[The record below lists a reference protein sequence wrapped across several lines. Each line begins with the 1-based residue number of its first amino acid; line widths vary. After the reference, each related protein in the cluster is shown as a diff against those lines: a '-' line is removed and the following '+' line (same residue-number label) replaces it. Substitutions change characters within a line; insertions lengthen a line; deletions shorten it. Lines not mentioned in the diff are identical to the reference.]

1 MILKRLRE
9 ETTRN
14 HTAIES
20 QMPLLDPSMSL
31 DTYRE
36 LLSRFWGYYAPLEQ
50 QLQNETAMY
59 WPESEY
65 VWSEREKAPLLA
77 QDLRALGQTAAMY
90 PKCSDLPP
98 LTTPAHV
105 LGCLYV
111 VEGAS
116 LGGQIIS
123 KHLDSNLGLTPESGA
138 AFFHGYGSE
147 TGPRW
152 QSFRQFLTSN
162 AEPMNQDDE
171 IVVSANATFRT
182 LAEWLFPSGVRE
194 VLSEPATP
202 EAIADPRRCE
212 SEGVKSVRC

>member
-9 ETTRN
+9 ETSRN
-14 HTAIES
+14 HSAIES
-20 QMPLLDPSMSL
+20 QMPLLDPSMCL
-31 DTYRE
+31 NTYRD
-36 LLSRFWGYYAPLEQ
+36 LLARFWGFYAPLEQ

-65 VWSEREKAPLLA
+65 IWAEREKTPLLA
-77 QDLRALGQTAAMY
+77 LDLRALNEEAAMH
-90 PKCSDLPP
+90 PKCTDLPP

-111 VEGAS
+111 LEGAS

-123 KHLDSNLGLTPESGA
+123 KHLHSNLGLTPESGA
-138 AFFHGYGSE
+138 AFFYGYGLE

-182 LAEWLFPSGVRE
+182 LADWLFPSGKSE
-194 VLSEPATP
+194 VAKRRQ
-202 EAIADPRRCE
+202 AIAWDASPRK
-212 SEGVKSVRC
+212 GVP